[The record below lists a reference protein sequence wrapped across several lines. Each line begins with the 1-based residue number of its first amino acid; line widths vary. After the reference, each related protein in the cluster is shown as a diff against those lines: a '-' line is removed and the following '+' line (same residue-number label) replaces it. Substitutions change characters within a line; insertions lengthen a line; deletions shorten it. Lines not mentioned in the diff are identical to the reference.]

1 MGCYINPKD
10 MTKEAWL
17 YKFAKPTLGPMPITE
32 SEVPVCLVDN
42 GPFTAA
48 AVAYDRREADAFNLP
63 SDRRPKFWY
72 SATRA
77 DLYEVSDLKN
87 YERTN

>member
-1 MGCYINPKD
+1 MGCYINPKT
-10 MTKEAWL
+10 MSKEDWL
-17 YKFAKPTLGPMPITE
+17 NKFATPHPGP
-32 SEVPVCLVDN
+32 VPVSPDVLPICLVDN
-42 GPFTAA
+42 GMFTAA
-48 AVAYDRREADAFNLP
+48 AVAYDQREADAFNLP

-72 SATRA
+72 SAKRA

>member
-17 YKFAKPTLGPMPITE
+17 YKFAKPVAEPTPITE
-32 SEVPVCLVDN
+32 TEVPICLVDN

-48 AVAYDRREADAFNLP
+48 AVAYDPRELAAFVRP
-63 SDRRPKFWY
+63 EDHRPKVWF
-72 SATRA
+72 SALRE
-77 DLYEVSDLKN
+77 DLYKVSDLKN
-87 YERTN
+87 YER

>member
-17 YKFAKPTLGPMPITE
+17 YKFAKPTPGPMPITE

-48 AVAYDRREADAFNLP
+48 AVAYDPDELQVFQSA
-63 SDRRPKFWY
+63 SDRRPKVWFT
-72 SATRA
+72 ATRES
-77 DLYEVSDLKN
+77 LYTVSDLKN
-87 YERTN
+87 YE